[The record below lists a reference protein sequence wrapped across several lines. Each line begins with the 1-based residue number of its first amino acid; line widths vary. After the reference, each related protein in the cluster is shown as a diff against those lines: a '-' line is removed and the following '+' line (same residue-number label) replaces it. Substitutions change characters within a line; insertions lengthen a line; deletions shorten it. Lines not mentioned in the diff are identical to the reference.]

1 MVMWHSCVVFWQ
13 RKVHTKINMCAEC
26 MALLHATSGVQ
37 SVAATCCNT
46 AGCSKILHMDLNLR
60 CLADSHQLQTSSY
73 HAPGGAACGVLNK
86 QDCWGMGFGGCS
98 THSGRPCMFGRLAS
112 TCMTDLLLL

>member
-60 CLADSHQLQTSSY
+60 CLADSNQLQTSMMVATMRQVVL
-73 HAPGGAACGVLNK
+73 HAVI
-86 QDCWGMGFGGCS
+86 
-98 THSGRPCMFGRLAS
+98 
-112 TCMTDLLLL
+112 